1 MTSKKNRGVVAAVVG
16 TLVAS
21 TAILGISAQGA
32 QAAAAPSAAAIAK
45 ALNTPTK
52 LTFWSWL
59 PGQQNEVNLFQATY
73 PKIKVKLVNVGSGG
87 TEYNKIKAGLAA
99 KSGLPDVAQ
108 MEFQYVPTFNVLG
121 GLANIAP
128 YLPANFLK
136 QFPAWISGQV
146 TDSKGGIYAVPQ
158 DSGPMGLL
166 YRSDVFTKN
175 NLTAPKTWAEFAA
188 DAAIIHKA
196 DPTQYISNM
205 VMDSGNMNGLYWQAG
220 ARPFHMNSA
229 TSINIHLNDAKTKA
243 VTKFWA
249 DLVAQ
254 GNLPVDPYWTSDWNA
269 AFNKG
274 KYLSWPAAAW
284 GLATVTAA
292 AADTSG
298 SWRAAPLPQ
307 WGTGAQVSGNW
318 GGSTSAVM
326 STSKNIIAA
335 AALAAF
341 VNTNPTAAFAL
352 TQAPTYDF
360 PVANSVL
367 NSAGFKAT
375 APAFYGGQ
383 KVYQAYGAYNATVGK
398 NYEWSPFQDQVYT
411 LWTNDV
417 LAVTLAKGDTSA
429 GVDKWQADTVSYAK
443 KQGYT
448 VTTK

>member
-1 MTSKKNRGVVAAVVG
+1 MTSKNKRGVAAAVVG
-16 TLVAS
+16 TLIAS
-21 TAILGISAQGA
+21 TAILGISAQQA

-45 ALNTPTK
+45 ALNTPTN

-59 PGQQNEVNLFQATY
+59 PGQQNEVNLFEATY

-87 TEYNKIKAGLAA
+87 TEYNKIKAGIAA

-108 MEFQYVPTFNVLG
+108 IEFQYVPTFKVLG

-128 YLPANFLK
+128 YVPANFLS
-136 QFPAWISGQV
+136 QFPAWISAQV
-146 TDSKGGIYAVPQ
+146 TDSQHGIYAVPQ

-166 YRSDVFTKN
+166 YRSDVFAKN
-175 NLTAPKTWAEFAA
+175 NLTPPKTWADFAK
-188 DAAIIHKA
+188 DAAIIHAA
-196 DPTQYISNM
+196 DPTEYISNL

-220 ARPFHMNSA
+220 ARPFHMNSS
-229 TSINIHLNDAKTKA
+229 TSINIHLNDAATKT
-243 VTKFWA
+243 VSKFWG
-249 DLVAQ
+249 DLYAA
-254 GNLPVDPYWTSDWNA
+254 GNVPADPYWTADWNA
-269 AFNKG
+269 AFDKG
-274 KYLSWPAAAW
+274 KYVSWPAAAW

-298 SWRAAPLPQ
+298 NWRAAALPQ
-307 WGTGAQVSGNW
+307 WGTGAPVSGNW

-326 STSKNIIAA
+326 ATSKNVIAA
-335 AALAAF
+335 ATLAAF

-352 TQAPTYDF
+352 TQAPTFDF
-360 PVANSVL
+360 PVTNSVL
-367 NSAGFKAT
+367 GSAGFKAT
-375 APAFYGGQ
+375 APAFYGSQ

-398 NYEWSPFQDQVYT
+398 NYEWSPFQDEVYT

-417 LAVTLAKGDTSA
+417 LAAILAKGDTGA
-429 GVDKWQADTVSYAK
+429 GVDKWQADTVAYAK

>member
-1 MTSKKNRGVVAAVVG
+1 MTSIKKRSVVVAVVS

-21 TAILGISAQGA
+21 TAILSVSAQSA
-32 QAAAAPSAAAIAK
+32 QAAVGTSAAITK
-45 ALNTPTK
+45 ALNTPTT

-87 TEYNKIKAGLAA
+87 AEYNKIKAGLAA

-108 MEFQYVPTFNVLG
+108 IEFQYVPTFKVLG

-128 YLPANFLK
+128 YLSKNWVS
-136 QFPAWISGQV
+136 QFPAWISAQV
-146 TDSKGGIYAVPQ
+146 TDAKGGVYAVPQ

-175 NLTAPKTWAEFAA
+175 NITPPATWADFAK
-188 DAAIIHKA
+188 DAAIIHSA
-196 DPTQYISNM
+196 DANSYISNM

-220 ARPFHMNSA
+220 SRPFHMTSA
-229 TSINIHLNDAKTKA
+229 SSINIKLNDAATKQ
-243 VTKFWA
+243 VTKFWG
-249 DLVAQ
+249 DLYAS
-254 GNLPVDPYWTSDWNA
+254 GNIPADPYWTSDWNA

-274 KYLSWPAAAW
+274 KYVSWPAAAW
-284 GLATVTAA
+284 GLATVSSA

-298 SWRAAPLPQ
+298 NWRAAPLPT
-307 WGTGAQVSGNW
+307 WSSTPVSGNW

-326 STSKNIIAA
+326 STSKNVIAA
-335 AALAAF
+335 AALADF
-341 VNTNPTAAFAL
+341 VNTNPTASFAL
-352 TQAPTYDF
+352 TQAPTFDF
-360 PVANSVL
+360 PVVNSVL
-367 NSAGFKAT
+367 SSAGFKAT

-383 KVYQAYGAYNATVGK
+383 KVYQAYSAYNAVVGK
-398 NYEWSPFQDQVYT
+398 NYEWSPFQDEVYT

-417 LAVTLAKGDTSA
+417 LDSILKKGDTAA
-429 GVDKWQADTVSYAK
+429 GVDKWQADTVAYAK
-443 KQGYT
+443 AQGYT

>member
-1 MTSKKNRGVVAAVVG
+1 MSSMKKRGVVLAVVS
-16 TLVAS
+16 TLAAS
-21 TAILGISAQGA
+21 TAILGLSTQQA
-32 QAAAAPSAAAIAK
+32 QAAAQNAAVTK
-45 ALNTPTK
+45 ALNTPTT

-108 MEFQYVPTFNVLG
+108 VEFQYLPTFKVLN
-121 GLANIAP
+121 GLANIKP
-128 YLPANFLK
+128 YVASDFLTK
-136 QFPAWISGQV
+136 FPQWISDQV
-146 TDSKGGIYAVPQ
+146 SDAKGIYAVPQ

-166 YRSDVFTKN
+166 YRSDVFTK
-175 NLTAPKTWAEFAA
+175 LGLAAPKTWAEFATDAAKIHSA
-188 DAAIIHKA
+188 DAS
-196 DPTQYISNM
+196 QYISNM

-229 TSINIHLNDAKTKA
+229 TSINIKLNDSATKQ
-243 VTKFWA
+243 VTKFWG
-249 DLVAQ
+249 DLVAA

-274 KYLSWPAAAW
+274 KYLSWPSASW
-284 GLATVTAA
+284 GLGTVTSA

-298 SWRAAPLPQ
+298 NWRAAPLPT
-307 WGTGAQVSGNW
+307 WGSTPVSGSW
-318 GGSTSAVM
+318 GGSTVAVM
-326 STSKNIIAA
+326 STTKNLAAA
-335 AALAAF
+335 AALAEF

-352 TQAPTYDF
+352 TQAPTFDF
-360 PVANSVL
+360 PVMKSVL
-367 NSAGFKAT
+367 GSDGFLAT

-383 KVYQAYGAYNATVGK
+383 KVYQAYSAYNNTVGK

-417 LAVTLAKGDTSA
+417 LDAILKKGDTA
-429 GVDKWQADTVSYAK
+429 AAVDKWQADTVKYAK
-443 KQGYT
+443 DQGYT